1 MTPSN
6 KDADNGPV
14 RRRIL
19 LWRLPRAIRCLGRK
33 LDWGIQSAEAAI
45 MQIRQ
50 TGGGG
55 KKRILVVDDE
65 QDVRKM
71 IAQVLSM
78 EGHLVDEA
86 GDGADAL
93 AQFSKNT
100 FDLVITDFRM
110 PIMKGDELVEKIRRL
125 VPGQRIIMVSANWP
139 KLADPLSKVN
149 LCLDKPF
156 QIDEL
161 LLAVRNMLQDS
172 N

>member
-1 MTPSN
+1 
-6 KDADNGPV
+6 
-14 RRRIL
+14 
-19 LWRLPRAIRCLGRK
+19 
-33 LDWGIQSAEAAI
+33 

-50 TGGGG
+50 IGGGG